1 MAKTKSKRRYYSPE
15 FKRDAVQLVEQ
26 GDQPLAAVARTLGIT
41 PAMLGRWKQEL
52 TTTGEDAFPGQ
63 GQQSGEAAELT
74 ALRRRVHELE
84 QERDI
89 LKKAAAYFA
98 RDLM

>member
-1 MAKTKSKRRYYSPE
+1 MAKTENKRRYFSPE
-15 FKRDAVQLVEQ
+15 FKRDAVQLAAQ
-26 GDQPLAAVARTLGIT
+26 GDQPLAAVARTLGVT
-41 PAMLGRWKQEL
+41 PAMLGRWKAEL
-52 TTTGEDAFPGQ
+52 EATGDDAFPGH

-74 ALRRRVHELE
+74 ALRRRVRELE

-98 RDLM
+98 RELA

>member
-1 MAKTKSKRRYYSPE
+1 MAKNERKRRYFSPE
-15 FKRDAVQLVEQ
+15 FKRDAVEQ
-26 GDQPLAAVARTLGIT
+26 AELGDQPLAAVARTLGIT
-41 PAMLGRWKQEL
+41 PSMLGRWKQEL
-52 TTTGEDAFPGQ
+52 AGAGDDAFPGH

-74 ALRRRVHELE
+74 ALRRRVLELE

-98 RDLM
+98 RDLQ